1 MQTVGAQ
8 WFLVHAANAAI
19 LVALVQVA
27 DTLPDALFGLVGGV
41 LADLFD
47 RRRLLLVVQ
56 IGLGL
61 VAVALAALTFLAQM
75 TAPLL
80 LAFTFALGSA
90 SVFANPFQSLIPDIV
105 PREQLR
111 AAAALGS
118 ISINLSRVVGPAL
131 AGLVIARL
139 GVAAVGDDPGAP
151 FTSADG
157 RESMDTLSRW

>member
-1 MQTVGAQ
+1 MADAAHPVSSWAPLRFTVFRALWIALLVSNIGNWMQTVGAQ

-61 VAVALAALTFLAQM
+61 VAVALAVLSLCCEIKA
-75 TAPLL
+75 APLV
-80 LAFTFALGSA
+80 AFILSPGCAA
-90 SVFANPFQSLIPDIV
+90 VFAQPPSPS
-105 PREQLR
+105 PH
-111 AAAALGS
+111 S
-118 ISINLSRVVGPAL
+118 H
-131 AGLVIARL
+131 
-139 GVAAVGDDPGAP
+139 
-151 FTSADG
+151 
-157 RESMDTLSRW
+157 